1 MPGRLTAYER
11 GDMVLLGKIGFQNSP
26 FTGDCKSWIDKRGI
40 AAFSPPRI
48 QV

>member
-11 GDMVLLGKIGFQNSP
+11 GDMVLLGKIGSQNP
-26 FTGDCKSWIDKRGI
+26 PTGDCKSWIDKRGI
-40 AAFSPPRI
+40 GGFSPPRI